1 MGALAKIVLTPL
13 LIAGVTLLARRWG
26 PSIGGTV
33 VGLPLTSTPVSIFLA
48 LEQGPAFAA
57 EAAVGTLLGLIGQAA
72 LCLAYSWTA
81 QRAPWWTS
89 AGAGIASF
97 FGATVIVE
105 SVSLSLGTT
114 FALVC
119 ALLLLT
125 AAAIPGSDPGRGPT
139 RPPAWDLPLRMLVA
153 AAIVVT
159 LTTMAPRMG
168 PRWTGLLSPFPVFA
182 LVLGAFT
189 HRTEGAAAAG
199 LLLRGIVLGS
209 LSHATMFVVVAS
221 LLVRGGL
228 VRTYML
234 AALAALAVNGL
245 ALWLAGTTGRSRPG
259 YHANG
264 AAPRK

>member
-33 VGLPLTSTPVSIFLA
+33 VGLPLTSTPVSIFVA
-48 LEQGPAFAA
+48 VEQGPDFAA
-57 EAAVGTLLGLIGQAA
+57 TAAVGTLLGLIGQAA
-72 LCLAYSWTA
+72 LCLAYAWSA
-81 QRAPWWTS
+81 RRAPWWAS

-97 FGATVIVE
+97 FAVTAIVE
-105 SVSLSLGTT
+105 SISLPLGMT

-119 ALLLLT
+119 ALLLL
-125 AAAIPGSDPGRGPT
+125 AGAAIPGSAPGRAPT

-159 LTTMAPRMG
+159 LTAMAPRMG
-168 PRWTGLLSPFPVFA
+168 PRWTGVLSPFPVFA

-189 HRTEGAAAAG
+189 HRTDGAAAAG

-209 LSHATMFVVVAS
+209 LSHATMFVVIAS

-228 VRTYML
+228 VWTYSV
-234 AALAALAVNGL
+234 AALCALAVNGL
-245 ALWLAGTTGRSRPG
+245 ALWAGGFTGRRSVTDE
-259 YHANG
+259 
-264 AAPRK
+264 AAPRR